1 MKPTEEVKEIQL
13 GNRKVIEMQLFN
25 RKVQIKKESWGFP
38 DS

>member
-25 RKVQIKKESWGFP
+25 RKVQIKKES
-38 DS
+38 